1 MRGIE
6 DLMRAL
12 DERPLTLAELFRLV
26 SEYKQSIS
34 TGASDSELQSNSN
47 S

>member
-12 DERPLTLAELFRLV
+12 DERPLTLHELFSLV
-26 SEYKQSIS
+26 SEYKQTII
-34 TGASDSELQSNSN
+34 ASSPEPDLQASHG
-47 S
+47 